1 MFVDEEEMLA
11 GVDSILCLTNS
22 GKLANQLTLLS
33 CRFPNDRLLVS
44 NWEILLLTKETDG
57 VQGWLV
63 AAPIFWRI

>member
-11 GVDSILCLTNS
+11 AVDSSLCLTNS
-22 GKLANQLTLLS
+22 GKLAIQFILLS
-33 CRFPNDRLLVS
+33 CRFPDDLLLVS

-57 VQGWLV
+57 EQGWLV